1 MRRMRGKLLR
11 HVIISAVAV
20 CTTVVLSA
28 CGPTTVGGQFAEPA
42 YGWQRNGTYILTP
55 AEMELDCGGLRVEQ
69 GKAAKAI
76 AYVDSVRGQK
86 FGQSLMISG
95 VAAMFGMV
103 RLPNMGFE
111 EQKAQEQL
119 RQGANAFNV
128 RLREKDCEVT
138 DIDGLITEAKREF
151 REERMAEERAAEAA
165 AEKPAST
172 QSFNQDKD
180 EDGNTAEPVEL
191 EQE

>member
-1 MRRMRGKLLR
+1 MRGRLLK

-20 CTTVVLSA
+20 CTTILLSA
-28 CGPTTVGGQFAEPA
+28 CGPATIGGEFTEPA

-55 AEMELDCGGLRVEQ
+55 AEMEMGCDSLRVEQ

-128 RLREKDCEVT
+128 RLQDKGCELT
-138 DIDGLITEAKREF
+138 DIDGLISEAKREF

-165 AEKPAST
+165 AQAPAST
-172 QSFNQDKD
+172 QSFNKKD
-180 EDGNTAEPVEL
+180 DDVADSAEPVEL

>member
-1 MRRMRGKLLR
+1 MK
-11 HVIISAVAV
+11 
-20 CTTVVLSA
+20 TVFSGIAALGLGLALVG
-28 CGPTTVGGQFAEPA
+28 CGSPTIGGQFAEPA

-55 AEMELDCGGLRVEQ
+55 AEMEMDCDGLRVEQ

-111 EQKAQEQL
+111 EQKAKEQL
-119 RQGANAFNV
+119 KQGATAFNV
-128 RLREKDCEVT
+128 RLEELDCEPSN
-138 DIDGLITEAKREF
+138 IEALISEAKREF
-151 REERMAEERAAEAA
+151 RLEQRAAERAAEQEAG
-165 AEKPAST
+165 KASSG
-172 QSFNQDKD
+172 QNFNQKNDD
-180 EDGNTAEPVEL
+180 DDADDDDSVIDHEL
-191 EQE
+191 N

>member
-1 MRRMRGKLLR
+1 
-11 HVIISAVAV
+11 
-20 CTTVVLSA
+20 
-28 CGPTTVGGQFAEPA
+28 
-42 YGWQRNGTYILTP
+42 
-55 AEMELDCGGLRVEQ
+55 MELDCDGLRVEQ

-165 AEKPAST
+165 TEKPAST

-180 EDGNTAEPVEL
+180 EDVNTAEPVEL

>member
-1 MRRMRGKLLR
+1 MK
-11 HVIISAVAV
+11 HVLISAVAV
-20 CTTVVLSA
+20 TLTVGLSA
-28 CGPTTVGGQFAEPA
+28 CGPTTLGGQFTEPA

-55 AEMELDCGGLRVEQ
+55 AEMEMDCDGLRVEQ

-111 EQKAQEQL
+111 EQKAKEQL
-119 RQGANAFNV
+119 KQGATAFNV
-128 RLREKDCEVT
+128 RLEELDCEPSN
-138 DIDGLITEAKREF
+138 IEALISEAKREF
-151 REERMAEERAAEAA
+151 RLEQRAAERAAEQEAG
-165 AEKPAST
+165 KASSG
-172 QSFNQDKD
+172 QNFNQKNDD
-180 EDGNTAEPVEL
+180 DDADDDDSVIDHEL
-191 EQE
+191 N

>member
-1 MRRMRGKLLR
+1 
-11 HVIISAVAV
+11 
-20 CTTVVLSA
+20 
-28 CGPTTVGGQFAEPA
+28 
-42 YGWQRNGTYILTP
+42 
-55 AEMELDCGGLRVEQ
+55 MELDCDGLRVEQ

-165 AEKPAST
+165 A
-172 QSFNQDKD
+172 
-180 EDGNTAEPVEL
+180 
-191 EQE
+191 